1 MVSDLLNKVIE
12 NSKYEGVFEFTEI
25 LNHAKTAGTSG
36 IAVYENVRKN
46 YILIFVK
53 GEVNGAI
60 LIDEKGVL
68 FGDKVLYLLEKSGIY
83 KLYSTSDRIAESIVA
98 RCRIYDKSHIYP
110 LFSRELPLIGT
121 INRKIRGKLRILI
134 KSGDQ
139 YLQGM
144 KVTIKRGKQVITTGF
159 TTTDGSVSF
168 KILNGNYDC
177 IVKNREKQS
186 KTFKI
191 DFSGRESEVEI
202 DLNGGKEI
210 RRKKEKLESEDYPE
224 KKRT

>member
-1 MVSDLLNKVIE
+1 MVSALLNKVIE
-12 NSKYEGVFEFTEI
+12 NSKYVGEFEFREI
-25 LNHAKTAGTSG
+25 LNFTKTIGTSG
-36 IAVYENVRKN
+36 IAVYENVRKK

-60 LIDEKGVL
+60 LIDEKGTL

-83 KLYSTSDRIAESIVA
+83 KLYSTSDKISESIVA
-98 RCRIYDKSHIYP
+98 RCRIYDKCHLYP
-110 LFSRELPLIGT
+110 LFSRELPSIGT
-121 INRKIRGKLRILI
+121 KNRKIMGKLTILI

-144 KVTIKRGKQVITTGF
+144 RVTIKRGKQVITTDS

-186 KTFKI
+186 EIFKI
-191 DFSGRESEVEI
+191 DFFGRDSEVEI
-202 DLNGGKEI
+202 DLNGVK
-210 RRKKEKLESEDYPE
+210 
-224 KKRT
+224 